1 MNTVK
6 LNSVQKY
13 IISIIVP
20 TYNRAT
26 IIPKAID
33 SIRRQTFQEW
43 ECLVVDDFSSDDTEA
58 VINQYHSQDKRI
70 KFLRNNR
77 KKGAQG
83 ARNTGILASSGEW
96 VVLFDSDNV
105 MHPDFLQKCAD
116 AIDTNNI
123 DVVTTWSNVI
133 DSNTNTIIRY
143 FKWVNNGI
151 IYKGILSA
159 QCYVDNSSTL
169 IRKSKLEEIG
179 LLSEDCPA
187 FQEWDT
193 HIRLSKIAT
202 YKTIEECLIDYYAGA
217 SDAISSDPIKDVKG
231 YVYILSKFR
240 KEWLDFSKYRYIK
253 YVSLL
258 GYKISLLSADKRAM
272 FKESYK
278 TIVGGYKPIIWLLSK
293 MVAMKRNA
301 I

>member
-1 MNTVK
+1 MKISIVVPSFNRG
-6 LNSVQKY
+6 Y
-13 IISIIVP
+13 II
-20 TYNRAT
+20 
-26 IIPKAID
+26 
-33 SIRRQTFQEW
+33 RRTLGSVLNQSFQNW
-43 ECLVVDDFSSDDTEA
+43 ECFIVDDFSSDNTEEI
-58 VINQYHSQDKRI
+58 VNKYHSQDDRI
-70 KFLRNNR
+70 KFIRNNR
-77 KKGAQG
+77 TKGAQG

-105 MHPDFLQKCAD
+105 MHPDFLKKCAD
-116 AIDTNNI
+116 VIDTDNI

-133 DSNTNTIIRY
+133 DSNTNSIIRY
-143 FKWVNNGI
+143 FKWVNNGN

-159 QCYVDNSSTL
+159 KCYVDNSSTL
-169 IRKSKLEEIG
+169 IRKNKLEEIG

-258 GYKISLLSADKRAM
+258 EYKISLLSVDKRAM
-272 FKESYK
+272 FKDSYK
-278 TIVGGYKPIIWLLSK
+278 TIVGGYKPIIWLMSK
-293 MVAMKRNA
+293 MVAMKRKA
-301 I
+301 M

>member
-1 MNTVK
+1 MK
-6 LNSVQKY
+6 ISVVIPSFNRGY
-13 IISIIVP
+13 IIRRTLGSIL
-20 TYNRAT
+20 N
-26 IIPKAID
+26 
-33 SIRRQTFQEW
+33 QTFQEW

-116 AIDTNNI
+116 AIDANNI

-217 SDAISSDPIKDVKG
+217 SDAISSDQIKDVKG
-231 YVYILSKFR
+231 YIYILK
-240 KEWLDFSKYRYIK
+240 KYRNEWRNFSIFHYTK

-258 GYKISLLSADKRAM
+258 RYKISLLSAEQQSKFEDA
-272 FKESYK
+272 FK
-278 TIVGGYKPIIWLLSK
+278 TIAGRFYPLIWVLSK
-293 MVAMKRNA
+293 IISIKERMR